1 MTQTDITALPGLV
14 GSMRRSAKNGV
25 LTTLRVGF
33 VRKELCVAEKVELH
47 TLAILSHVK
56 QLRQAGQ
63 MSLLFLQDH
72 VIATMT

>member
-14 GSMRRSAKNGV
+14 GSMRRSVKKEVLAALKSGV
-25 LTTLRVGF
+25 
-33 VRKELCVAEKVELH
+33 VRKELCVAEEVELH

-56 QLRQAGQ
+56 QLHQAGQ

-72 VIATMT
+72 VIATTT